1 MGGSPAPS
9 PRQRPC
15 ERVRS
20 IGVTRAVW
28 LQTTTQV
35 PAPMSNDYLERILK
49 ARVYDLAI
57 ETPLEQAPRLSRR
70 LGNQILFKR
79 EDLQPVFSF
88 KLRGAYNK
96 IAHLSDAVAKRGVIC
111 ASAGNH
117 AQGVAMAARHRGIPA
132 TIVMPQTTPQ
142 IKVQA
147 VIDLGGEAVLHG
159 DDYDQ
164 AYEHALTLA
173 RERQLTFIH
182 PFDDPDVI
190 AGQGTVGMEILR
202 QHPGEQI
209 DAIFVA
215 VGGGGLIAGIGAYV
229 KDLFPRIKVIGV
241 EPEDADSMYRSFQ
254 AGKRVTLDRVG
265 IFADGVAVRRV
276 GEETFRL
283 ARQYVDEIVTVTT
296 DEICAAIQ
304 DIFEENRTI
313 VEPAGALS
321 VAGIKRY
328 VAREQCKS
336 RTFVSVNTGAN
347 INFDRLRHVAERA
360 DIGGQREALVSV
372 QIPER
377 KGSFL
382 EFCEVLGRRSVTEFN
397 YRYSDGSLAQ
407 LFVGLALSEGRKE
420 KEAVIESLRR
430 AGYPVVDM
438 SDNEM
443 AKLHVRYMVGGHAP
457 QIEHE
462 RLFRFEFPERP
473 GALLKF
479 LKAIG
484 TQWNITLFHYRNH
497 GSDYGRVL
505 AGVQVPPQESVDF
518 ELHVR
523 ELKYVYVEE
532 TDNPAYRMFLGSR

>member
-1 MGGSPAPS
+1 MGAA
-9 PRQRPC
+9 
-15 ERVRS
+15 
-20 IGVTRAVW
+20 RAVW

-35 PAPMSNDYLERILK
+35 PAPMFNDYLERILK
-49 ARVYDLAI
+49 ARVYDLAV

-96 IAHLSDAVAKRGVIC
+96 IAHLSDAVARRGVIC

-164 AYEHALTLA
+164 AYEHALMLA

-190 AGQGTVGMEILR
+190 AGQGTVGMEVLR

-241 EPEDADSMYRSFQ
+241 EPEDADSMYRSLQ

-328 VAREQCKS
+328 VAREQCKG

-382 EFCEVLGRRSVTEFN
+382 QFCEVLGRRSVTEFN

-420 KEAVIESLRR
+420 KEAVIDSLRH

-505 AGVQVPPQESVDF
+505 AGVQVPPEESVDF

-532 TDNPAYRMFLGSR
+532 TDNPAYRMFLGGR